1 MSNLIGNELNN
12 TSLKSI
18 AFPRE
23 HGAYGFTIE
32 PLMLAL
38 LVAFSWTG
46 FYLALG
52 TLLAFF
58 AHQPIKVL
66 FGQQKS
72 LRLKAFLLL
81 LVYIGPA
88 LVLFAL
94 FLNQVSA
101 NSALPFYTAIIMMAA
116 YLVLDLL
123 KYSRRL
129 FVEIMAP
136 TAIGLIAVSIV
147 LANGWSES
155 QALGL
160 GLLLSARFIPT
171 PFYIRA
177 RLQLEK
183 GQPADKAAAIFS
195 AGFAFLLIGFLT
207 ILGHTPI
214 LGWIAVL
221 LLTARAF
228 LGISHWRKKSTV
240 KAIGMREFFYGQVLV
255 VFSTLGYW
263 FSF

>member
-1 MSNLIGNELNN
+1 MSNLKGTTLNN
-12 TSLKSI
+12 KSIKLI
-18 AFPRE
+18 AFPKE

-38 LVAFSWTG
+38 LVTFSWTG

-58 AHQPIKVL
+58 AHQPIKIL

-72 LRLKAFLLL
+72 LRPLAFLFLIA
-81 LVYIGPA
+81 YIGPA
-88 LVLFAL
+88 FILFAL

-101 NSALPFYTAIIMMAA
+101 HTAVPFYAAIVMMTV

-147 LANGWSES
+147 MSTGWSEG

-183 GQPADKAAAIFS
+183 GQVSDKVAAAFS
-195 AGFAFLLIGFLT
+195 SGLAFLGIGFLT
-207 ILGHTPI
+207 ILGNTPF
-214 LGWIAVL
+214 LGWLAIFI
-221 LLTARAF
+221 LTLRTF
-228 LGISHWRKKSTV
+228 FGISRWRKKSTV
-240 KAIGMREFFYGQVLV
+240 KAIGMREFFYGQVVV

-263 FSF
+263 FSL

>member
-1 MSNLIGNELNN
+1 MSYLEGIELNH

-38 LVAFSWTG
+38 LVAFSWPG

-52 TLLAFF
+52 TLLSFF
-58 AHQPIKVL
+58 AHQPIKVI

-72 LRLKAFLLL
+72 LRLKALLFLIA
-81 LVYIGPA
+81 YISPA
-88 LVLFAL
+88 LVMFVL

-101 NSALPFYTAIIMMAA
+101 NSALPFYTAIVMMAT

-123 KYSRRL
+123 KYSRQL

-136 TAIGLIAVSIV
+136 SAIGLIAVSIV
-147 LANGWSES
+147 LASGGSETK
-155 QALGL
+155 AFGL

-214 LGWIAVL
+214 LGWVAVL
-221 LLTARAF
+221 VLTVRAF
-228 LGISHWRKKSTV
+228 LGVSHWRKKSTV

>member
-1 MSNLIGNELNN
+1 MPYLEGNDLNY
-12 TSLKSI
+12 TSIKSV

-32 PLMLAL
+32 PLMLGL
-38 LVAFSWTG
+38 LAAFSWPG
-46 FYLALG
+46 FFLALG

-58 AHQPIKVL
+58 AHQPVKII
-66 FGQQKS
+66 FGQQNN
-72 LRLKAFLLL
+72 LRWTAFLFLIL
-81 LVYIGPA
+81 YGIPA
-88 LVLFAL
+88 LILFAL
-94 FLNQVSA
+94 FLDHASLHT
-101 NSALPFYTAIIMMAA
+101 ALPFYTALSMMAA
-116 YLVLDLL
+116 YMVLDLL

-147 LANGWSES
+147 LVTGWTELK
-155 QALGL
+155 AMGL
-160 GLLLSARFIPT
+160 GLLLAARFIPT

-195 AGFAFLLIGFLT
+195 AGFTLLLIGFLT
-207 ILGHTPI
+207 IMKHTPI
-214 LGWIAVL
+214 LGFIGVL
-221 LLTARAF
+221 VLSLRAF
-228 LGISHWRKKSTV
+228 FGVSRWRKESVV

-255 VFSTLGYW
+255 IFSALGYW

>member
-1 MSNLIGNELNN
+1 MSH
-12 TSLKSI
+12 TSIKSI

-38 LVAFSWTG
+38 LVAFSWPG

-72 LRLKAFLLL
+72 LRGKALIFLAIYLF
-81 LVYIGPA
+81 PA
-88 LVLFAL
+88 VALFAL
-94 FLNQVSA
+94 FLFQVA
-101 NSALPFYTAIIMMAA
+101 THTALPFFSAIILMAM

-147 LANGWSES
+147 LAHGWSEVR
-155 QALGL
+155 ALAM

-183 GQPADKAAAIFS
+183 GYQADKAMVVFS
-195 AGFAFLLIGFLT
+195 TGFALLLIGLLT

-214 LGWIAVL
+214 LGWIAIL
-221 LLTARAF
+221 ILTLRAL
-228 LGISHWRKKSTV
+228 LGISQMRKKSTV
-240 KAIGMREFFYGQVLV
+240 KAIGIREFFYGQVV
-255 VFSTLGYW
+255 VIFSTLGYW
-263 FSF
+263 FSI